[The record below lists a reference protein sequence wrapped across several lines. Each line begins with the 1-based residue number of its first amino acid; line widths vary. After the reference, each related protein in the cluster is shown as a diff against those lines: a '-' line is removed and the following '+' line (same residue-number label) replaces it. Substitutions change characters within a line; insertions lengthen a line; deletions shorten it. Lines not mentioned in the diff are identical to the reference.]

1 MNYKGAYAS
10 GTSYSVGDVVVYT
23 DNVAYWL
30 QKPAVAGTPCHDTLF
45 WGRCDD
51 EIQDT
56 VLMFHSILSGISS
69 DIADINTAIANI
81 PTNINDEAIT
91 LKDESDNEYLITVDA
106 SGDTPEL
113 AVTLIEEE
121 SEGEGD

>member
-1 MNYKGAYAS
+1 MNYKGAYSS

-30 QKPAVAGTPCHDTLF
+30 QKPAVAGTPCHDTLY
-45 WGRCDD
+45 WGRV
-51 EIQDT
+51 IGPLQDA
-56 VLMFHSILSGISS
+56 VLMFHGMLTSINSSISELG
-69 DIADINTAIANI
+69 TAVASI

-121 SEGEGD
+121 GEGD